1 MTVSILH
8 ETYSLFGDSH
18 VCQMHMNSC
27 RAMLSRIL
35 YGPIFR
41 LDFFQDVKYFTQEFK
56 SSHQHT
62 LCNFKATWDFF
73 FVSLFGTIS
82 RYHSACAYMHI

>member
-8 ETYSLFGDSH
+8 ETCSFLGDSH
-18 VCQMHMNSC
+18 ICQMHMNSH
-27 RAMLSRIL
+27 RVVPSRIF
-35 YGPIFR
+35 YGSIFKH
-41 LDFFQDVKYFTQEFK
+41 DFVQDVKYFTQEFK

-73 FVSLFGTIS
+73 FVTLLGI
-82 RYHSACAYMHI
+82 I